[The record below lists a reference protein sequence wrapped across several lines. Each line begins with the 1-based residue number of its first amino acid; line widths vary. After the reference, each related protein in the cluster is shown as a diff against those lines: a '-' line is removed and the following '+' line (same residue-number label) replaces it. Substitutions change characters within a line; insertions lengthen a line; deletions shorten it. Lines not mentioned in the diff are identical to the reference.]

1 MSSVSLTV
9 LAFLCPL
16 AGAAIGMF
24 CRTRL
29 PEHHLSKEST
39 DVIKLATGLV
49 ATLVAL
55 VLSLLIS
62 SANSFRATVEN
73 EYKAALSSVIQ
84 LDQYLDAYGPQAADV
99 RQLLRRTVEQ
109 MASLHWPRE
118 DFGPGTTATAVILEK
133 SPLIDLERR
142 IIALTPSDDGQKW
155 FRSQALQLAGQMAQL
170 RQLMVSQE
178 AAAALPGPVLYVV
191 LICSAAIFAA
201 FALFVPPNAT
211 VVLAFVIAALAVA
224 AAIFLITDL
233 GDPFSGFLQVS
244 SAPIHS
250 VLRVLGK

>member
-1 MSSVSLTV
+1 MV
-9 LAFLCPL
+9 
-16 AGAAIGMF
+16 

-62 SANSFRATVEN
+62 SANNLRATVEN
-73 EYKAALSSVIQ
+73 EYKAALTSVVQ
-84 LDQYLDAYGPQAADV
+84 LDQYLGAYGPQAADA
-99 RQLLRRTVEQ
+99 RKLLRRTVAQ
-109 MASLHWPRE
+109 IAALHWPEE
-118 DFGPGTTATAVILEK
+118 DFSLGTIEPVSIGK
-133 SPLIDLERR
+133 FPLIDLERR

-155 FRSQALQLAGQMAQL
+155 FQSQALQLASRMAQL
-170 RQLMVSQE
+170 RQLLASQQ
-178 AAAALPGPVLYVV
+178 ATAALPGPVLYVV
-191 LICSAAIFAA
+191 LICSAAIFAS
-201 FALFVPPNAT
+201 FALFVPPNST
-211 VVLAFVIAALAVA
+211 VILSFVIAALAVA

-244 SAPIHS
+244 SAPVHS
-250 VLRVLGK
+250 VLRALGQ